1 MSRQVPAN
9 GWSERTDRETCRTK
23 DRIKLSLNEVP
34 ISSCSDVV
42 ETISS
47 EPTRFAIAIVVSPFT
62 LRASG
67 APVGQTVNPSQAI
80 ESRPEMGQMFP
91 YCPSLSPDYET

>member
-9 GWSERTDRETCRTK
+9 GWSERTARETCRTK

-47 EPTRFAIAIVVSPFT
+47 EPTRFAIAIDHGRDNHFWLP
-62 LRASG
+62 
-67 APVGQTVNPSQAI
+67 PVQTRTSA
-80 ESRPEMGQMFP
+80 
-91 YCPSLSPDYET
+91 C